1 MAVLRL
7 QVNDGTSFLVHW
19 LHNTALDIAAICE
32 MVAGK
37 LRSPLVFCPRC
48 PEGHHPEETICF
60 PPQAVDSTTL
70 AIMVQ
75 LLEGRTIEPKHF
87 PFPEVCAV
95 AQYLI
100 IEEDYLAP
108 YLLDY
113 MTDEETCQSPS
124 TFKGIESLYVAQYQN
139 LAKHLYILACS
150 HSPPQTLQMAYE
162 IFPDLFQETDFF
174 WG

>member
-1 MAVLRL
+1 M
-7 QVNDGTSFLVHW
+7 
-19 LHNTALDIAAICE
+19 
-32 MVAGK
+32 
-37 LRSPLVFCPRC
+37 
-48 PEGHHPEETICF
+48 
-60 PPQAVDSTTL
+60 
-70 AIMVQ
+70 
-75 LLEGRTIEPKHF
+75 
-87 PFPEVCAV
+87 

-139 LAKHLYILACS
+139 LAKHLYILACG

-174 WG
+174 RG